1 MICDIPVISDI
12 QKRYYQTIIRRRY
25 EKILYPIFEKLCDR
39 GSGYHEDSF
48 QMRNGDIMYID
59 ETIVLDKNLP
69 TELLG
74 DFEELGKYYEAGD
87 WLNFDLLFE
96 VVEASAKSYYL
107 NGRISRQELDNIF
120 KKYGIA

>member
-1 MICDIPVISDI
+1 MTGDLIIMKIVIW
-12 QKRYYQTIIRRRY
+12 
-25 EKILYPIFEKLCDR
+25 
-39 GSGYHEDSF
+39 
-48 QMRNGDIMYID
+48 MRNGDIMYID

-107 NGRISRQELDNIF
+107 SGRISRRELDKIF

>member
-1 MICDIPVISDI
+1 MTRALIIIKIVIW
-12 QKRYYQTIIRRRY
+12 
-25 EKILYPIFEKLCDR
+25 
-39 GSGYHEDSF
+39 
-48 QMRNGDIMYID
+48 MRNGDIMYID
-59 ETIVLDKNLP
+59 EAIVLDKNLP
-69 TELLG
+69 RELLR

-107 NGRISRQELDNIF
+107 SGRISRQELDNIF

>member
-1 MICDIPVISDI
+1 MKIVIW
-12 QKRYYQTIIRRRY
+12 
-25 EKILYPIFEKLCDR
+25 
-39 GSGYHEDSF
+39 
-48 QMRNGDIMYID
+48 MRNGDIMYID

-96 VVEASAKSYYL
+96 VVEAEVWNCINFLLFDRLLEKT
-107 NGRISRQELDNIF
+107 
-120 KKYGIA
+120 K